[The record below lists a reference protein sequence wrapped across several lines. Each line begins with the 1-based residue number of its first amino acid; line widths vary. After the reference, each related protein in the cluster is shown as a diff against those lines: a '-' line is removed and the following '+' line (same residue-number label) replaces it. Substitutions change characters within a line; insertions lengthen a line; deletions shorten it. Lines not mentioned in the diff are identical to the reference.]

1 MKPEEI
7 TKVAVIGAG
16 LMGHGIAQ
24 MFASQ
29 GCAVSLLDL
38 SPSFLEKALENIGF
52 NLRLMAEHGLF
63 PASKIPSIVEKIKT
77 TTDLKLQCKTAKS
90 SSRRFR
96 KM

>member
-38 SPSFLEKALENIGF
+38 SQSFLEKALENIGF
-52 NLRLMAEHGLF
+52 NLRLMAKGSGHGKYL
-63 PASKIPSIVEKIKT
+63 IWHW
-77 TTDLKLQCKTAKS
+77 
-90 SSRRFR
+90 
-96 KM
+96 KMQFVLT